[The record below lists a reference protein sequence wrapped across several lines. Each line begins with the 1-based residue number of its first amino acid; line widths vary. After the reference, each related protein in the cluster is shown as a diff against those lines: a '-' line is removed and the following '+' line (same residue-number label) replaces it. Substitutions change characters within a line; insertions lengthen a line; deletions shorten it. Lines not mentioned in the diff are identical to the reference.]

1 MKKESAPNFIDNTW
15 GTDLPSMQLIRNA
28 WVIPL
33 KDKKGITIGNTFP
46 KSSQES
52 NLTKHW

>member
-15 GTDLPSMQLIRNA
+15 GTDLASMQLIRNA

>member
-1 MKKESAPNFIDNTW
+1 MHSNFIDNTW
-15 GTDLPSMQLIRNA
+15 GTELASMQLIRNA

-33 KDKKGITIGNTFP
+33 KDKKGITIANTFP
-46 KSSQES
+46 KRSQVS